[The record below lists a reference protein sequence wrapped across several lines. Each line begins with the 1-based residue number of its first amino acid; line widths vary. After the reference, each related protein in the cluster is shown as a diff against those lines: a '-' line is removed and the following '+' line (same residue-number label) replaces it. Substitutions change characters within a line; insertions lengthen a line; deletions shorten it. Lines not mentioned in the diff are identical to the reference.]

1 MPPMPPPRG
10 CRVSQTPFIKSNSH
24 CSETGQ
30 PMLGYQGAVLHP
42 GKGSMLESLM
52 EDREME
58 RGVEEKDKTKV

>member
-1 MPPMPPPRG
+1 
-10 CRVSQTPFIKSNSH
+10 
-24 CSETGQ
+24 
-30 PMLGYQGAVLHP
+30 MLGYQGAVLHP